1 MPLICNVVLGRVMRK
16 VQENQEGLKLKG
28 RLKNRVCVVDINLL
42 GENTNTIKKFTEDL
56 SVISK

>member
-1 MPLICNVVLGRVMRK
+1 MRK